1 MGDTGSSGAGVHV
14 GPKRALSRRAS
25 FGVVAIAYLLAL
37 VAGVVS
43 GAVDD
48 GSPYLAVAAGMFA
61 GTVVIF
67 VFSRAVNNT
76 SMFDAYWSLAP
87 PVVAVYLVVVA
98 EPDVPVVRQ
107 ALVLLV
113 VFAWAIRLTSNWARG
128 WPGLDHEDWRYTA
141 MRTNGHPYW
150 VQSFLGL
157 HLVPTIEVYVGCLP
171 LVPALAVGTRSL
183 GVLDGLALLVGA
195 AAVTIELV
203 ADEQLRRFN
212 RTKSPGDICDIG
224 LWSWSRHPNYFG
236 ELCFW
241 WSLFLFGLAAAPG
254 YWWTVLG
261 AVSITVMFAAASIPM
276 LEKRSAERRPAWEA
290 YRRRTSVLVPR
301 PPRSSAPS

>member
-1 MGDTGSSGAGVHV
+1 MGDTGSSGAGVYV

-150 VQSFLGL
+150 VQSFFGL

-183 GVLDGLALLVGA
+183 G
-195 AAVTIELV
+195 
-203 ADEQLRRFN
+203 DEQLRRFN
-212 RTKSPGDICDIG
+212 RTKSPGDICDVG

-261 AVSITVMFAAASIPM
+261 AVSITIMFAAASIPM

>member
-1 MGDTGSSGAGVHV
+1 MGDSGSSGGAVHV
-14 GPKRALSRRAS
+14 GPRRALSRGAS
-25 FGVVAIAYLLAL
+25 FGVVAVAYLLAL
-37 VAGVVS
+37 AAGVVS

-61 GTVVIF
+61 ATVVVF

-76 SMFDAYWSLAP
+76 SMFDAYWSVAP
-87 PVVAVYLVVVA
+87 PVVAVYLVTVA
-98 EPDVPVVRQ
+98 EPGVPGTRQ
-107 ALVLLV
+107 ALVLGV
-113 VFAWAIRLTSNWARG
+113 VFLWAIRLTANWARG
-128 WPGLDHEDWRYTA
+128 WPGLDHEDWRYVE

-150 VQSFLGL
+150 LQSFFGL
-157 HLVPTIEVYVGCLP
+157 HLVPTVEVYLGCLP
-171 LVPALAVGTRSL
+171 LVPALTRGTEPVG
-183 GVLDGLALLVGA
+183 VVDVLALLLGL
-195 AAVTIELV
+195 AAVTLELV

-212 RTKSPGDICDIG
+212 RTKAPGDVCDVG

-254 YWWTVLG
+254 YWWTIVG

-276 LEKRSAERRPAWEA
+276 LEKRSAARRPAWA
-290 YRRRTSVLVPR
+290 DYARRTSILVPR
-301 PPRSSAPS
+301 PPRS

>member
-1 MGDTGSSGAGVHV
+1 MGDPGSSGGVVHV
-14 GPKRALSRRAS
+14 GPKRALSRGAS
-25 FGVVAIAYLLAL
+25 FGVVVVAYLLAL
-37 VAGVVS
+37 AAGVAS

-48 GSPYLAVAAGMFA
+48 SSPYLAVAAGMFA

-87 PVVAVYLVVVA
+87 PVVAVYLVASAAPGVTGA
-98 EPDVPVVRQ
+98 RQ
-107 ALVLLV
+107 ALVVAV
-113 VFAWAIRLTSNWARG
+113 VFLWAIRLTANWARG
-128 WPGLDHEDWRYTA
+128 WPGLDHEDWRYVE

-150 VQSFLGL
+150 LQSFFGL
-157 HLVPTIEVYVGCLP
+157 HLVPTIEIYLGCLP
-171 LVPALAVGTRSL
+171 LVPALARGTEPL
-183 GVLDGLALLVGA
+183 GVLDGLAVLVGL
-195 AAVTIELV
+195 AAVTLELV

-212 RTKSPGDICDIG
+212 ATKASGDVCAVG

-254 YWWTVLG
+254 YWWTVVG
-261 AVSITVMFAAASIPM
+261 AVSISIMFAAASIPM
-276 LEKRSAERRPAWEA
+276 LEKRSAARRPAWA
-290 YRRRTSVLVPR
+290 DYARRTSVLVPR
-301 PPRSSAPS
+301 PPRA

>member
-1 MGDTGSSGAGVHV
+1 MGDKGSSGAVRI
-14 GPKRALSRRAS
+14 GPRRARSRRAS
-25 FGVVAIAYLLAL
+25 FGVVAVAYALAL

-48 GSPYLAVAAGMFA
+48 SSPYLAVAAGMFA

-87 PVVAVYLVVVA
+87 PVVAVSLVIAA
-98 EPDVPVVRQ
+98 EPGVPGARQ
-107 ALVLLV
+107 ALVLAV
-113 VFAWAIRLTSNWARG
+113 VLLWAVRLTANWARG
-128 WPGLDHEDWRYTA
+128 WPGLDHEDWRYVE

-150 VQSFLGL
+150 VQSFFGL
-157 HLVPTIEVYVGCLP
+157 HLVPTIEVYLGCLP
-171 LVPALAVGTRSL
+171 LVPALARGTEPL
-183 GVLDGLALLVGA
+183 GPLDGLAMLVGL
-195 AAVTIELV
+195 AAVTVELV

-212 RTKSPGDICDIG
+212 RTKAAGDICADG

-241 WSLFLFGLAAAPG
+241 WSLFLFGVAAAPG
-254 YWWTVLG
+254 YWWTVVG
-261 AVSITVMFAAASIPM
+261 AISITVMFAAASIPM
-276 LEKRSAERRPAWEA
+276 IERRSAERRPAWAEYA
-290 YRRRTSVLVPR
+290 RRTPVLVPR
-301 PPRSSAPS
+301 PPRRP